1 MILCN
6 YFSFYLWFWFV
17 EFFFEL
23 YAVKVIK
30 KIKNKLFPIEFNL
43 INYKKINVS
52 KKLTIKIY
60 RDWKKKKKKW
70 WNNPYKFSI
79 ALNITQNPQMQLM
92 LKKKKVMS
100 NDNTHILNLY
110 KCKTKVMVLKLCA
123 CFDKIKFDCEKFL
136 DEF

>member
-92 LKKKKVMS
+92 LKKKKS
-100 NDNTHILNLY
+100 N
-110 KCKTKVMVLKLCA
+110 
-123 CFDKIKFDCEKFL
+123 E
-136 DEF
+136 